1 MISQLDEHTKFTLRQ
16 DNMFFGLWNI
26 LIIFNEVYSAI
37 AYPYFTVNDFPNFSH
52 VSLWVIFISEFIFLI
67 NIVLSF
73 FKQDLDEEGE
83 TKHDSLSQIANRYFK
98 NQFTKDFIAFVPFGY
113 LLSLYDKR
121 LKFFWVIKTIRITS
135 LNY

>member
-1 MISQLDEHTKFTLRQ
+1 M
-16 DNMFFGLWNI
+16 
-26 LIIFNEVYSAI
+26 IIFNEVYSAI

-52 VSLWVIFISEFIFLI
+52 LSLWVIFISEFIFLV
-67 NIVLSF
+67 NIALSF

-98 NQFTKDFIAFVPFGY
+98 NQFAKDFIAFVPFGY